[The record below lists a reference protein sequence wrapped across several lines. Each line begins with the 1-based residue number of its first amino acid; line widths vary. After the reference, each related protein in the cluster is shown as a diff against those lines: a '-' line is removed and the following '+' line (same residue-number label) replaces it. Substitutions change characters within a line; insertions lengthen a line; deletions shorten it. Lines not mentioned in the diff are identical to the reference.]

1 MVRILVSATCV
12 AEALIPELI
21 TTAKNVYMYN
31 WKGIFLLK
39 NVNKILIFQKLIES
53 SALKILSVDKIK
65 CLFILEKLKC
75 CMVVGTVIFSLYLP
89 RSFIAGVGSR

>member
-12 AEALIPELI
+12 TGALIPELI

-31 WKGIFLLK
+31 WKGIFPLK
-39 NVNKILIFQKLIES
+39 HENKILIFQKLIES
-53 SALKILSVDKIK
+53 SALKIPSVDKIK

-75 CMVVGTVIFSLYLP
+75 CMVVGTAIFSLYLP
-89 RSFIAGVGSR
+89 RYFIAGVGSR

>member
-75 CMVVGTVIFSLYLP
+75 CMVVETVIFSLYLP

>member
-1 MVRILVSATCV
+1 
-12 AEALIPELI
+12 
-21 TTAKNVYMYN
+21 MYN

>member
-12 AEALIPELI
+12 AEALIPKLI

-75 CMVVGTVIFSLYLP
+75 CMVYLP